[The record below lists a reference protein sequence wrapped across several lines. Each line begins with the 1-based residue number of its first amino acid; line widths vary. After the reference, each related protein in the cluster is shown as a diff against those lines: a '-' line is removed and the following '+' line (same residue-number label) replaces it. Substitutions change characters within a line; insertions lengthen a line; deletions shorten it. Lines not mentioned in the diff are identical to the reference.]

1 MNNLRN
7 IVFAL
12 LTDFMMKL
20 FNRKFLL
27 FIFILGISHFAF
39 AQRAAAKLQKLDNTV
54 LQSVYDT
61 TNIKKSNVTINP
73 RDFRNTRHVRILT
86 KKSNTIIRG
95 KLVSYNEYGL
105 FVYESKFKLL
115 GFYPFKNLKK
125 VKIGRSYGHLNI
137 ILASAGAIVGGIAL
151 SYDYHPVLFPVGMI
165 VGAGATAFYTQI
177 FGGPLHGIYKIVYQ
191 LNWNLNE
198 KKTSKLK
205 FYQFLKD
212 HPEETFF
219 IAEFEANTEN
229 TSSIDVV
236 KSENRTEKNKIEP
249 KSDSSS
255 NSAQTVVDL
264 KKESLNE
271 NVKVVQKLKF
281 LEGQSFG
288 DDKNIKAKWIF
299 TDFNSSNLNESDIQ
313 AVFKNI
319 RGLQLSRKQLSKYN
333 TSQIQFLA
341 MMICSGGGYNM
352 KNTLTLTEKQR
363 KFLGTYESGYP
374 EDINI
379 EGTISTM
386 NLSDIDLE
394 NLKVI
399 FAELGDR

>member
-1 MNNLRN
+1 
-7 IVFAL
+7 
-12 LTDFMMKL
+12 MMKL
-20 FNRKFLL
+20 FNRKFFL
-27 FIFILGISHFAF
+27 FIFILGISRFAF
-39 AQRAAAKLQKLDNTV
+39 AQSAAAKLQKLDNTV

-73 RDFRNTRHVRILT
+73 LDLRNTRHVRILT
-86 KKSNTIIRG
+86 NKSNIIIRG

-125 VKIGRSYGHLNI
+125 VKIGRSYGNLNI
-137 ILASAGAIVGGIAL
+137 ILSSAGAIVGGIAL
-151 SYDYHPVLFPVGMI
+151 AYDYPLLFPVGMI

-177 FGGPLHGIYKIVYQ
+177 FVSPLHGIYKIAYQ
-191 LNWNLNE
+191 LNWNLKD
-198 KKTSKLK
+198 KKTSILK

-229 TSSIDVV
+229 KSSIDVV
-236 KSENRTEKNKIEP
+236 KSENRMSKNIIET

-255 NSAQTVVDL
+255 NSDQTEVDL
-264 KKESLNE
+264 KKEPLND

-299 TDFNSSNLNESDIQ
+299 TDFNSSKLNESDIQ

-319 RGLQLSRKQLSKYN
+319 RGLQISREQLSKYN

-352 KNTLTLTEKQR
+352 KNALILTEKQR
-363 KFLGTYESGYP
+363 KFLGMYESGYP

-399 FAELGDR
+399 FAELSDR